1 MADISQNNHFAF
13 VMYVELHRCRR
24 RRYHATYNIMGIG
37 AKTNMIFGLFMRS
50 IKIING

>member
-13 VMYVELHRCRR
+13 VMYVKLHRRR
-24 RRYHATYNIMGIG
+24 RRYQAAYNIMGIG